1 MVPNRFNLI
10 EEPWIPV
17 VESGL
22 ASLTDIFSNPK
33 YRALG
38 GNPVEKIAITKLLLA
53 IAQATYTPADDDEWD
68 QLSQEE
74 FGKKVLAYLDK
85 WRHKFWLYGDKPFL
99 QVPAMDKATIK
110 PCSELVPQFSTGNT
124 TVLTQSNIARE
135 LSDAQKAIL
144 VVSIMSFALGGKN
157 IDHNIVLSPGYQKT
171 RSAKIAPSMGY
182 LGYLHSFVTTKY
194 LRETIWINL
203 LSEKNI
209 SALPNIKVIGIA
221 PWEQMPAGEDDGI
234 ARALKKS
241 YMGRLVPLSRFCLL
255 AQDGGIHY
263 SGGITHLSHKDG
275 YSDPSIA
282 VNYGA
287 KKGPTAI
294 WVDPEKRPW
303 HWLTA
308 LLSFLKT
315 TEYECKQL
323 KYATIRAKEHLKE
336 FGIWSGGLKVSSNSG
351 EQYVSGSND
360 FVESVCH
367 LHSDFFGEPWYEKL
381 SSEVEAL
388 EKVSKGVYASTKK
401 YFEKLNES
409 NSNQKADLAK
419 RYFWELA
426 MSKYQ
431 QLVELCGE
439 IIQTEKSDKL
449 SEMKNTFVSYAIQ
462 AYNLCCPK
470 ETARQLDAWA
480 ECKPIFSKYLK
491 SSA

>member
-221 PWEQMPAGEDDGI
+221 PWEQMPAGEDDG
-234 ARALKKS
+234 
-241 YMGRLVPLSRFCLL
+241 ME
-255 AQDGGIHY
+255 Y
-263 SGGITHLSHKDG
+263 S
-275 YSDPSIA
+275 
-282 VNYGA
+282 
-287 KKGPTAI
+287 
-294 WVDPEKRPW
+294 
-303 HWLTA
+303 
-308 LLSFLKT
+308 
-315 TEYECKQL
+315 
-323 KYATIRAKEHLKE
+323 
-336 FGIWSGGLKVSSNSG
+336 
-351 EQYVSGSND
+351 
-360 FVESVCH
+360 
-367 LHSDFFGEPWYEKL
+367 
-381 SSEVEAL
+381 
-388 EKVSKGVYASTKK
+388 
-401 YFEKLNES
+401 
-409 NSNQKADLAK
+409 
-419 RYFWELA
+419 
-426 MSKYQ
+426 
-431 QLVELCGE
+431 
-439 IIQTEKSDKL
+439 
-449 SEMKNTFVSYAIQ
+449 
-462 AYNLCCPK
+462 
-470 ETARQLDAWA
+470 
-480 ECKPIFSKYLK
+480 
-491 SSA
+491 